1 MTARSMPGVEKGT
14 EDKQVTVNVAA
25 ATPSIQKMLTPRFR
39 GIAAIAVLLL
49 LVAGV
54 LACELPGLGGDTK
67 PTVVILSPASGT
79 QVKAGETV
87 AIQSSATDVKGVT
100 RVELWV
106 DGSLVHSEANPQQQ
120 PAFSFTQEWMATIL
134 GSHSVTVK
142 AYNAAG
148 GVSDPATVTV
158 NVVEEVT
165 ATPTA
170 LASVTLPPGVPR
182 AAITAEILNVR
193 RGPGTNYSGIG
204 QLQQND
210 VVEIVGKNA
219 DSSWLQIVYPAGTI
233 GRGWIAASYAQ
244 VSGSLA
250 SIPVVEA
257 PPPPTPTPASSP

>member
-1 MTARSMPGVEKGT
+1 LTREGDSE
-14 EDKQVTVNVAA
+14 
-25 ATPSIQKMLTPRFR
+25 KMLAFRFR

-49 LVAGV
+49 LMAGI
-54 LACELPGLGGDTK
+54 LACELPGLGGGTK
-67 PTVVILSPASGT
+67 PTVVILYPASGI

-87 AIQSSATDVKGVT
+87 AVQSSATDVKGVT

-106 DGSLVHSEANPQQQ
+106 DGSLVRSDVNPQRQ
-120 PAFSFTQEWMATIL
+120 PAFSVTQEWTAAVL

-148 GVSDPATVTV
+148 RVSDPSTVTV
-158 NVVEEVT
+158 NVIEELT
-165 ATPTA
+165 STPIPPP
-170 LASVTLPPGVPR
+170 SVTLPPGTPW

-193 RGPGTNYSGIG
+193 KGPGTNYPVIG

-210 VVEIVGKNA
+210 VVEIAGKNA
-219 DSSWLQIVYPAGTI
+219 DGSWLQIVYPTGTI
-233 GRGWIAASYAQ
+233 GRGWISASYAQ
-244 VSGSLA
+244 VRGSPA

>member
-25 ATPSIQKMLTPRFR
+25 ATPSTQKMLTSRFR
-39 GIAAIAVLLL
+39 GIAAIAVVLL
-49 LVAGV
+49 LVAGI
-54 LACELPGLGGDTK
+54 LACELPVLGGGTK

-79 QVKAGETV
+79 QVKVGETV

-106 DGSLVHSEANPQQQ
+106 DGSLVRSDDDLQQQ
-120 PAFSFTQEWMATIL
+120 PAFGVTQEWTATIL

-148 GVSDPATVTV
+148 RISDPATVTV
-158 NVVEEVT
+158 NVVAEVT

-182 AAITAEILNVR
+182 AAITAEVLNIR
-193 RGPGTNYSGIG
+193 RGPGTNYSVIG

-233 GRGWIAASYAQ
+233 GRGWVSVSYAQ

-250 SIPVVEA
+250 SIPVVET
-257 PPPPTPTPASSP
+257 PQPSTPTPASSP

>member
-1 MTARSMPGVEKGT
+1 LAEGDSE
-14 EDKQVTVNVAA
+14 
-25 ATPSIQKMLTPRFR
+25 KMLASRFR

-49 LVAGV
+49 LVAGI
-54 LACELPGLGGDTK
+54 LACELPGLWGGTE
-67 PTVVILSPASGT
+67 PTVVVLSPSSGT

-87 AIQSSATDVKGVT
+87 AIQSSATDIKGVT

-106 DGSLVHSEANPQQQ
+106 DGSLVRSDVNPQQQ
-120 PAFSFTQEWMATIL
+120 PAFSITQEWTATVL

-148 GVSDPATVTV
+148 RVSDPATVTV

-170 LASVTLPPGVPR
+170 PGGVTPPPGAPW
-182 AAITAEILNVR
+182 ATITAEALNVR
-193 RGPGTNYSGIG
+193 RGPGTNYPVSG
-204 QLQQND
+204 QLQQNE

-233 GRGWIAASYAQ
+233 GRGWVSVSYAQ

-257 PPPPTPTPASSP
+257 PPPPSPTPASSP